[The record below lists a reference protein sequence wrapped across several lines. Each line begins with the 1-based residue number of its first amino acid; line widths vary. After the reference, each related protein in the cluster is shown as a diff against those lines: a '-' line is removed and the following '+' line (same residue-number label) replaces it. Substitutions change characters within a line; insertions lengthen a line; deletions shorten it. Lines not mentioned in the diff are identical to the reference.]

1 MGVYKR
7 GAFYWLDY
15 YYAGRRIRESTTVTT
30 KRRAEQLLAKR
41 KAEVFEGRFNVETV
55 KPGPIFEEFAEV
67 YLENYSKPNKAPQSY
82 RRDQTSLKNLRGFFS
97 GKRLTSI
104 TPMLIEHYKRK
115 RLNAGKKPATINRE
129 LAALKHLYSIAIDWK
144 KVNTNPVK
152 SVKMLREDNVV
163 TNLLTPE
170 GEERLLREAAPHL
183 RPFLICA
190 LDTGMRLGELLNL
203 CWENV
208 DLDLGIIRV
217 VKTKTRRNREIPI
230 SERLHAVLRSLPQ
243 SGEHSQVFLGI
254 DGGPVKSLKE
264 AYGAALERAEL
275 GKIRF
280 HDLRHTFATRLV
292 LSGVDLFTVKELLGH
307 STIVT
312 TQRYAHPN
320 SRSKRD
326 AIAALSKK
334 PTVVEL
340 DTTRKEG

>member
-7 GAFYWLDY
+7 GGFYWLDY
-15 YYAGRRIRESTTVTT
+15 YHAGRRIRESTTVTT

-41 KAEVFEGRFNVETV
+41 RAEVFEGRFNIETV
-55 KPGPIFEEFAEV
+55 KPGPVFEEFTDI

-82 RRDQTSLKNLRGFFS
+82 RRDQTSIKNLRGFFA
-97 GKRLTSI
+97 GKRLSAI

-115 RLNAGKKPATINRE
+115 RLKAGKKPATINRE
-129 LAALKHLYSIAIDWK
+129 LAALKHIFSIAIDWK
-144 KVNTNPVK
+144 KVNLNPVK

-163 TNLLTPE
+163 TNLLSVE
-170 GEERLLREAAPHL
+170 GEERLLAEAAPHL

-190 LDTGMRLGELLNL
+190 LDTGMRLGELLGL
-203 CWENV
+203 SWENV

-230 SERLHAVLRSLPQ
+230 SGRLDEVLRLLPR
-243 SGEHSQVFLGI
+243 STEHSRVFLGI
-254 DGGPVKSLKE
+254 DGGPIKSLKE
-264 AYGAALERAEL
+264 AYAAALERAEL

-292 LSGVDLFTVKELLGH
+292 LGGVDLFTVKELLGH
-307 STIVT
+307 STIIT

-326 AIAALSKK
+326 AIAALSKE
-334 PTVVEL
+334 PTVVEFE
-340 DTTRKEG
+340 TTRKEG